1 MYLPSFLHHYST
13 LFLCA
18 ARAVEAFDL
27 LKKASSQLLDEA
39 ARKKLDEVVMEARI
53 TLLRELDLPGDL
65 PSDDSRIVAMG
76 KSFEDKLRLR
86 TQEIMVDDELRR
98 RRAVRLQHVA
108 EGAES
113 KKREETL
120 AERKRKV
127 DQAKDWEETRDE
139 RVDGWRTFVKG
150 GGGKKKKKKS
160 NVLG

>member
-1 MYLPSFLHHYST
+1 MPSDECSLR
-13 LFLCA
+13 A

-27 LKKASSQLLDEA
+27 LKKASTVLLDDTE
-39 ARKKLDEVVMEARI
+39 RKKLDEVVMEARI
-53 TLLRELDLPGDL
+53 TLLRELNL
-65 PSDDSRIVAMG
+65 PSDTPSDDPRIVKMG
-76 KSFEDKLRLR
+76 RTFEDQLRVH

-98 RRAVRLQHVA
+98 RRAVRMQHAA

-120 AERKRKV
+120 SERKRKM
-127 DQAKDWEETRDE
+127 DNARDWEDTRDE